1 MKNLLVI
8 LTMLLMA
15 GALPRTAQAQS
26 GGVTLEDK
34 SIQSFLANM
43 GYEVQKVDD
52 AAYSISTKAG
62 TYTVTVTVELS
73 SNRQNVWLSTVLRFL
88 PDSGPLPADLLESVM
103 RENNDDFPRFYIAT
117 CDACQA
123 GQKRRLKLGVT
134 IPNQAVTPVI
144 VRKMVDSLDSVIL
157 GTSKIWDSNSWP
169 APPPATAGKK

>member
-8 LTMLLMA
+8 LAMLLTV
-15 GALPRTAQAQS
+15 GALPRTAWAQS
-26 GGVTLEDK
+26 GVALDDK
-34 SIQSFLANM
+34 SIQNFLANM

-52 AAYSISTKAG
+52 SAYSISTKAG

-73 SNRQNVWLSTVLRFL
+73 SNHQNLWLSTVLRFL
-88 PDSGPLPADLLESVM
+88 PDSGPLPPELLENVL

-123 GQKRRLKLGVT
+123 GQKRRLKMGVT
-134 IPNQAVTPVI
+134 LPNQGLTPVL

-157 GTSKIWDSNSWP
+157 STSKIWDSNAWP
-169 APPPATAGKK
+169 APPAAGNNKK